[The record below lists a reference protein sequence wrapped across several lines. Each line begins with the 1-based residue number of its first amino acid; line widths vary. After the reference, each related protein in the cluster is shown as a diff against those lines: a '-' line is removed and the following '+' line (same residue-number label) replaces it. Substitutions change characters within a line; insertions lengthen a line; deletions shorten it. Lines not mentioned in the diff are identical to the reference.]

1 MSAGGANSSN
11 LSGITSM
18 RLRDASDNTVQT
30 RVRLVYQTFN
40 STTGANAYQGDTV
53 NPNGYYDQ
61 YIAGIKECAGCA
73 GLPYSRTATL
83 SFRNPVMIG

>member
-1 MSAGGANSSN
+1 
-11 LSGITSM
+11 M

-40 STTGANAYQGDTV
+40 SSTGANAYQGRTF

-61 YIAGIKECAGCA
+61 FLAGTKECAGCS
-73 GLPYSRTATL
+73 GLPYSRIATM
-83 SFRNPVMIG
+83 SFRNPVMVG